1 MVKLIR
7 LKSNVDSLE
16 FNNNI
21 QSDLV
26 LQPNSKIALQNVSFQ
41 KTEEK
46 LVVNST
52 NKTITYDNGDGSVTV
67 DLIEGTYDKNVFTN
81 FLSDVGEKLNSGL
94 NSSNESDIGLKFQ
107 AIVDDDNLLNINS
120 EYNDQ
125 FNPTEKFT
133 DVNIDKS
140 DSTAIFKTTSD
151 GSWDAYIGSDKLIAY
166 DGIHGCGIFRCQIGA
181 LDGTGDGFF
190 IGLSET
196 QPSDMAGIF
205 DPTKCVFCIQAVN
218 SAVGYSYIMPSTSGS
233 LNVSTLLPETFAVG
247 DDDNDILSIEASEGK
262 IELKI
267 YNASNPSGILLTGT
281 TPELYTNA
289 KELFPIIGF
298 NKGTN
303 TGIKN
308 LSYTYEDDLDESSTS
323 NIKQFMALE
332 LSSLTPPQ
340 QDDGK
345 KNKSFSFETLA
356 FAQALGFQNQSRTL
370 NMDEFHIVAVKSIRF
385 FDDTECFLVES
396 LNLSFNSYDGSDTQE
411 KRRDLLAV
419 IQNARDRDQSD
430 VLYDSNSL
438 IFIDLNNP
446 YPLPLRNLQFRII
459 NSDESTVNVQ
469 GYSNMTILIQT

>member
-46 LVVNST
+46 LVIDST
-52 NKTITYDNGDGSVTV
+52 NKTITYDNGDGSVDVNLT
-67 DLIEGTYDKNVFTN
+67 EGTYDKITFTN

-107 AIVDDDNLLNINS
+107 AIVDDNNLLNINS
-120 EYNDQ
+120 DYGDQ

-140 DSTAIFKTTSD
+140 DSTAISKTTTD
-151 GSWDAYIGSDKLIAY
+151 GSWDAYIGSDNLLAY

-196 QPSDMAGIF
+196 EPSDMGGIF

-218 SAVGYSYIMPSTSGS
+218 STVGYNYINISGS
-233 LNVSTLLPETFAVG
+233 GTSALLPETFAVG
-247 DDDNDILSIEASEGK
+247 DDDNDILSIEASQGK

-267 YNASNPSGILLTGT
+267 YNASNPAGILLTGT
-281 TPELYTNA
+281 SPEIYTNGKELY
-289 KELFPIIGF
+289 PIIGF
-298 NKGTN
+298 NRQTN
-303 TGIKN
+303 TSVKN
-308 LSYTYEDDLDESSTS
+308 LSYTYEEDVNESPTS

-340 QDDGK
+340 QDDTDK
-345 KNKSFSFETLA
+345 DKSLSFETLA
-356 FAQALGFQNQSRTL
+356 FAQTLGFIKKSRTL
-370 NMDEFHIVAVKSIRF
+370 NMSEFNIVAYKSIRF

-396 LNLSFNSYDGSDTQE
+396 LNLSFNSYDGSDKQE

-419 IQNARDRDQSD
+419 IQNARDRDQAD

-469 GYSNMTILIQT
+469 GYSNMTILIQS